1 LLPREAFA
9 FVVGG
14 GKLRLLR
21 LLRPRGEFGRHRVG
35 VVIASTLPW
44 RAALVGAVSPVT
56 FDGDEVGWGPIHV
69 LPPLEEADGEELA
82 WSSSAEAATCRAE
95 TEVLRAGIVEL
106 RTAHAA
112 VAADLAWR
120 LARSESSS
128 ATAAAWLEHH
138 TNVDAVRRRLVEW
151 TASARALRNATS
163 ALGGGLLL
171 SLAAALVSGSF
182 AALGVLAVLAPLSSI
197 GIPVLYWRAHRRL
210 HPRLGAERWVDA
222 AVMAFYPAASLRA
235 FQKLATGVTATFHP
249 VTVARALDG
258 GTVRDELCELA
269 LRDLDHPAADTHRG
283 DPTRAELARRLRLDV
298 VPPPRRAVADGAG
311 ADGYCPR
318 CLDTYLRAE
327 GKCSRCPRVTLLAPP
342 SDRSS
347 VDRIGS

>member
-112 VAADLAWR
+112 VADDLAWR
-120 LARSESSS
+120 LARSESS
-128 ATAAAWLEHH
+128 
-138 TNVDAVRRRLVEW
+138 
-151 TASARALRNATS
+151 
-163 ALGGGLLL
+163 
-171 SLAAALVSGSF
+171 SF